1 MGGRQFATSGQFGI
15 PYRETP
21 FRDMQGTGRELAPT
35 LRGPVQG
42 DEFMTEVIPN
52 FRDLHAH
59 GCFTMP
65 NAWDAASARLLAGH
79 GFEAIGTTSAGTAL
93 QLGVRDAGGRVS
105 LDQCLE
111 NVARI
116 AGAVD
121 IPVSAD
127 LENGYADEPEAV
139 ARNVRACAQVGA
151 SGCSIEDWSG
161 SGFYD
166 RERAVERV
174 AAAVEAAEAIG
185 PHFVLTAR
193 ADQVLY
199 HGEDGL
205 DEGLARLE
213 RFAATGAHCVYAPG
227 IRDRDVIRDL
237 VASVGAPVN
246 VLVGIAGMAASYEEM
261 RALGVRRLS
270 VGGSLSR
277 LALTA
282 VAEAAAEMARGDFG
296 FPDRALSGD
305 ELLARS
311 PGGSPGHSGAE

>member
-1 MGGRQFATSGQFGI
+1 
-15 PYRETP
+15 
-21 FRDMQGTGRELAPT
+21 
-35 LRGPVQG
+35 
-42 DEFMTEVIPN
+42 MTAEIPN
-52 FRDLHAH
+52 FRDLHAR

-65 NAWDAASARLLAGH
+65 NVWDAASARLLAGH
-79 GFEAIGTTSAGTAL
+79 GVEALGTTSAGIAL

-111 NVARI
+111 NVTRI

-139 ARNVRACAQVGA
+139 ARSVSACAQAGA

-161 SGFYD
+161 SDFYD
-166 RERAVERV
+166 RELAVERV

-193 ADQVLY
+193 AEQVLH

-205 DEGLARLE
+205 DEALARLE
-213 RFAATGAHCVYAPG
+213 RFAAAGAHCVYAPG

-237 VASVGAPVN
+237 VAGVGAPVN

-282 VAEAAAEMARGDFG
+282 VADAAAEMVRGDFG
-296 FPDRALSGD
+296 FPDRALSEE
-305 ELLARS
+305 ELLARFA
-311 PGGSPGHSGAE
+311 GSN